1 MRSGET
7 RRRSARWVLLA
18 MLASVVLPLWLGQ
31 VAYERGWFAGG
42 QTNKGEL
49 LTPPLALNSWL
60 GASSQG
66 HVQALSP
73 RWWITY
79 VVPSDCD
86 EACRNSWEALPRM
99 QAGLGR
105 YRDRVGVL
113 LISGADSVAVPDAL
127 RRDPDVR
134 VVHSELA
141 VADPAA
147 RGRWHIM
154 DPMGWI
160 MLRYVPPAEPHAA
173 VLAAQDLLDDLQKLL
188 KVSRIG

>member
-49 LTPPLALNSWL
+49 LTPPLALTTWVP
-60 GASSQG
+60 GEAASTSSG
-66 HVQALSP
+66 LAS

-79 VVPSDCD
+79 VVPADCD
-86 EACRNSWEALPRM
+86 AACRNSWEALPRM

-113 LISGADSVAVPDAL
+113 LISGAGSAAVLDAL
-127 RRDPDVR
+127 RRDPQVR
-134 VVHSELA
+134 VMHSELA
-141 VADPAA
+141 AADLAA
-147 RGRWHIM
+147 SGRWHIM

-160 MLRYVPPAEPHAA
+160 MLRYVPPADPHAA